1 MNKQQVMEMMGLEIL
16 PQPSNS
22 PVGKCIALVER
33 VGGDKDYVI
42 FANGGIV
49 ADKKPVSAVR
59 KVVEYYPVVKEKKVV
74 VVEEAKP
81 EVVVEVKPEP
91 LPEVVVEYN
100 REEAIAFLVSNKM
113 NEARMKEKTD
123 EELKKLLKVYKR

>member
-16 PQPSNS
+16 PAASNT
-22 PVGKCIALVER
+22 PIGKCIALVER

-42 FANGGIV
+42 YANGGIV
-49 ADKKPVSAVR
+49 ADKKPVSAVI
-59 KVVEYYPVVKEKKVV
+59 KVIEYYPVVKEKKVV
-74 VVEEAKP
+74 VVEE
-81 EVVVEVKPEP
+81 VKPEIVVAVE
-91 LPEVVVEYN
+91 PEIVVAVEYN

-113 NEARMKEKTD
+113 NEARMKEKSD